1 MSPTEG
7 LAKQLELALDRKL
20 EERLGATARTIAGL
34 EEDLARSQ
42 ATIQL
47 LAHKAGIGPA
57 REPGIE
63 DDPVEGTH
71 QPDQVWACMKC
82 RSRLGLYDPEADV
95 IRIRYKDHQIYSR
108 VGVGGFIR
116 VICKSCGEV
125 NLMDYA
131 PPGDM
136 GAIPVEDGIAT
147 LTTAL
152 LEELLSR
159 AAAGGGSV
167 VVRLGAP
174 GG

>member
-1 MSPTEG
+1 MSG
-7 LAKQLELALDRKL
+7 QDALAKQLEAALDRKF
-20 EERLGATARTIAGL
+20 EEKFAVTARTIAGL
-34 EEDLARSQ
+34 EEDLARAQ
-42 ATIQL
+42 ATIQVL
-47 LAHKAGIGPA
+47 SHKAGVGPP

-63 DDPVEGTH
+63 GDPAEGAH

-108 VGVGGFIR
+108 VGVGGYIR

-131 PPGDM
+131 PPADM

-147 LTTAL
+147 LSTAL
-152 LEELLSR
+152 LEELLER
-159 AAAGGGSV
+159 ATEGGGSV

-174 GG
+174 G